1 MTQACH
7 DDTCEAEEVLKQIK
21 RFEEGSAGDLKRELL
36 GRHTV
41 RLGHSAQGITG
52 HHRASQRITEHDSA
66 FEWSHGKGTE
76 LLLHEMK

>member
-1 MTQACH
+1 VTQACH

-52 HHRASQRITEHDSA
+52 HHSASQSMTARLNGHMAKARNFYS
-66 FEWSHGKGTE
+66 
-76 LLLHEMK
+76 MK